1 MEILSTV
8 MKRWSL
14 QKGLLAARIETS
26 DAQQGPGRKAVDS
39 SLVIFVMVYSS
50 EDQPD

>member
-14 QKGLLAARIETS
+14 QKGFLAARIETS
-26 DAQQGPGRKAVDS
+26 SPNKAQVGRPLI
-39 SLVIFVMVYSS
+39 LVS
-50 EDQPD
+50 